1 MIVNKYRNKF
11 KIDFSFMEFGF
22 IYFGKNWR
30 GGILSKY
37 IEQKFFVS

>member
-22 IYFGKNWR
+22 IYFGKI
-30 GGILSKY
+30 GGGV
-37 IEQKFFVS
+37 F